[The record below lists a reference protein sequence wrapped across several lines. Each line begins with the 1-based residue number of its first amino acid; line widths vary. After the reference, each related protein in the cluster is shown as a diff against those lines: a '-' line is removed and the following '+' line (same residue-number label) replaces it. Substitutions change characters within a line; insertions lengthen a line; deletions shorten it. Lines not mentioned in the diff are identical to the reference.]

1 MHSDSQRIRRRL
13 FHLQQ
18 LALRRRPTRSIRASF
33 VPSVIFFWNVATC
46 IIKWFKYAAGI
57 FSAYQNDLRLRWVS
71 SMEETH
77 HRWLEDDPQTS
88 WQSVG
93 TAVLYTSWQPPSH
106 CWEVANSIPPTNS
119 LSPSHDSSAGHLIL
133 SKCPMW
139 GIVAL
144 FNWSNTSS
152 EKWQRSKQQLCQKKV
167 CKLRS
172 VYILQLQFLQC

>member
-33 VPSVIFFWNVATC
+33 VPSVIFFLECCDLHHQMIQVRCWH
-46 IIKWFKYAAGI
+46 F
-57 FSAYQNDLRLRWVS
+57 FSFQNDLRLRWVS
-71 SMEETH
+71 SLEETH

-139 GIVAL
+139 GIVFPTNLRCSTDPTLAVK
-144 FNWSNTSS
+144 NGNEVSNSS
-152 EKWQRSKQQLCQKKV
+152 AKKG
-167 CKLRS
+167 L
-172 VYILQLQFLQC
+172 